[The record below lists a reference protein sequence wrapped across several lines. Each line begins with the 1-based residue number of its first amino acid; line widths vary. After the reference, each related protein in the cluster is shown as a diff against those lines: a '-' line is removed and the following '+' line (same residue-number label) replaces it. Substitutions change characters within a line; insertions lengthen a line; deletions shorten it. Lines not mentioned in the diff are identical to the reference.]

1 MQTITKAEWALRDEV
16 GASEALDLICAV
28 EGIERSSLISV
39 TVIDREI
46 SVRYARSTGSTRTS
60 TYPMVAL
67 AMLMSSS
74 PVHPHRLSL

>member
-39 TVIDREI
+39 TVFDREI
-46 SVRYARSTGSTRTS
+46 SVRFARSTGSTRTS

-67 AMLMSSS
+67 AVLPST
-74 PVHPHRLSL
+74 SLTAP

>member
-39 TVIDREI
+39 TVIDRET
-46 SVRYARSTGSTRTS
+46 SVRYAGSTGSIRTS

-67 AMLMSSS
+67 AVLPSTS
-74 PVHPHRLSL
+74 PTTP